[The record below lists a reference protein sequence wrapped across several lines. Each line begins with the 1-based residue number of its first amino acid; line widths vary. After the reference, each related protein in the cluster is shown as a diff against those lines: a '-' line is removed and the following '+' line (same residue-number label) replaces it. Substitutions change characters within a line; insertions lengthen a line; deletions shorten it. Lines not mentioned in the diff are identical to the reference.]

1 MLGATCPP
9 IPRAPLH
16 STFESAADTAAKCAS
31 FFAAMAELKAC
42 ENKPMAQAELENKIN
57 SCVDSSRRSI
67 MHDRVG
73 IALGVAGAGLV
84 AWFVFRK

>member
-1 MLGATCPP
+1 
-9 IPRAPLH
+9 
-16 STFESAADTAAKCAS
+16 
-31 FFAAMAELKAC
+31 MAELKAC